1 MQKVKTWY
9 IVCDINSELYYV
21 MGNVEVYITTL
32 SCGIPSAVPNL
43 CATCLIVVTILIFTG
58 PLLTIYTHNISNMR
72 FSGNGDIIS
81 FHTFRRMKSNY
92 IYIYMIWILFR
103 INVAVY
109 IYIYIYMIWILFQIN
124 VAVFRGIPSLY
135 KYNVFTNSY
144 IICWLAISL
153 ASITYGKP
161 ICCGLTPLT
170 EELTS
175 IHHITITLQDT
186 FGVMVQM
193 SQRTWF

>member
-1 MQKVKTWY
+1 MPHRSHYLNIYGAV
-9 IVCDINSELYYV
+9 VDDIHPQYKQY
-21 MGNVEVYITTL
+21 EVFRKRWHNKL
-32 SCGIPSAVPNL
+32 SYIPSDEIQL
-43 CATCLIVVTILIFTG
+43 
-58 PLLTIYTHNISNMR
+58 
-72 FSGNGDIIS
+72 
-81 FHTFRRMKSNY
+81 
-92 IYIYMIWILFR
+92 YIYMIWILFR

-124 VAVFRGIPSLY
+124 VAVFRGIPSLI
-135 KYNVFTNSY
+135 KYNVLTNSY

-153 ASITYGKP
+153 AFITYGKP